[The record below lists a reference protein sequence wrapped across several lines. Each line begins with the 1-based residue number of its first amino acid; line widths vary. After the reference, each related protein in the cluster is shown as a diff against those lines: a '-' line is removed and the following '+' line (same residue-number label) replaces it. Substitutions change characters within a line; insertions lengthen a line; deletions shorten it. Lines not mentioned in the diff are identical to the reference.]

1 MVAMDFDG
9 ARRISTDESYMRSP
23 PFPMRHAAAARS
35 RSCNNVIDMYG
46 ANQQMKKSEE
56 HVYSN
61 AKVTVRIR
69 SAKAVLKPAERA
81 IAEIVR
87 REPEQV
93 IHMSV
98 SELAMRAGVGE
109 STVIRFCRTLGYSGY
124 QEFKLRLAQDL
135 VEPAEFI
142 HEKITFKD
150 NVEQLA
156 AKIFQANLQV
166 IEETSHAIDARQVQ
180 MAATRIAQARRIAI
194 YGIGYS
200 FFTALDAKFKL
211 LRIGLI
217 ADAFGDGHLQ
227 AMSASALSRQD
238 VAVGISHSG
247 SSRDTVEA
255 LTSARQSGAATIAIT
270 NFHPAPLSLV
280 ADHTLLTAANDTP
293 LGGEVLTSRIAQLC
307 VVDLL
312 SAAVA
317 LQLGKKCLGYIQRA
331 SEAVKHKHC

>member
-1 MVAMDFDG
+1 
-9 ARRISTDESYMRSP
+9 
-23 PFPMRHAAAARS
+23 
-35 RSCNNVIDMYG
+35 
-46 ANQQMKKSEE
+46 MKSSIE
-56 HVYSN
+56 HVYSE
-61 AKVTVRIR
+61 AKVAVRIR
-69 SAKAVLKPAERA
+69 SAKEVLKPAERA
-81 IAEIVR
+81 IADLVL
-87 REPEQV
+87 REPERV

-98 SELAMRAGVGE
+98 SELAKRAEVGE

-135 VEPAEFI
+135 VEPAEYI

-150 NVEQLA
+150 SVSQLA

-166 IEETSHAIDARQVQ
+166 IEETSHAIDPQQVQ
-180 MAATRIAQARRIAI
+180 MAAVKIAQARKVEI

-211 LRIGLI
+211 LRIGVI

-227 AMSASALSRQD
+227 AMSASALSKRD
-238 VAVGISHSG
+238 VAIGVSQSG

-255 LTSARQSGAATIAIT
+255 LAIARQSGATTVAIT
-270 NFHPAPLSLV
+270 NFNPAPVTSV

-317 LQLGKKCLGYIQRA
+317 LQLGKKCLTYIQRA
-331 SEAVKHKHC
+331 SEAVRNKHC

>member
-1 MVAMDFDG
+1 
-9 ARRISTDESYMRSP
+9 
-23 PFPMRHAAAARS
+23 
-35 RSCNNVIDMYG
+35 
-46 ANQQMKKSEE
+46 MKSSIE
-56 HVYSN
+56 HVYSE
-61 AKVTVRIR
+61 AKVAVRIR
-69 SAKAVLKPAERA
+69 SAKDVLKPAERA
-81 IAEIVR
+81 IAELVLQ
-87 REPEQV
+87 EPERV

-98 SELAMRAGVGE
+98 SELAKRAEVGE

-135 VEPAEFI
+135 VEPAEYI

-150 NVEQLA
+150 SVSQLA

-166 IEETSHAIDARQVQ
+166 IEETSHAIDPQQVQ
-180 MAATRIAQARRIAI
+180 MAAVKIAQARKVEI

-211 LRIGLI
+211 LRIGVI

-227 AMSASALSRQD
+227 AMSASALSKRD
-238 VAVGISHSG
+238 VAIGVSHSG

-255 LTSARQSGAATIAIT
+255 LAIARQSGATTVAIT
-270 NFHPAPLSLV
+270 NFNPAPVTSV

-317 LQLGKKCLGYIQRA
+317 LQLGKKCLTYIQRA
-331 SEAVKHKHC
+331 SEAVRNKHC

>member
-1 MVAMDFDG
+1 MKSS
-9 ARRISTDESYMRSP
+9 IE
-23 PFPMRHAAAARS
+23 H
-35 RSCNNVIDMYG
+35 MY
-46 ANQQMKKSEE
+46 SE
-56 HVYSN
+56 
-61 AKVTVRIR
+61 AKVAVRIR
-69 SAKAVLKPAERA
+69 SAKEVLKPAERA
-81 IAEIVR
+81 IAEIVMQ
-87 REPEQV
+87 EPDRV

-98 SELAMRAGVGE
+98 LELAKRAEVGE
-109 STVIRFCRTLGYSGY
+109 STVIRFCRTLGYGGY

-135 VEPAEFI
+135 VEPAEYI

-150 NVEQLA
+150 TVDQLA
-156 AKIFQANLQV
+156 AKIFQSNIQV
-166 IEETSHAIDARQVQ
+166 IEETSHAIDPQQVR
-180 MAATRIAQARRIAI
+180 MAAMKIAQARKIEI

-227 AMSASALSRQD
+227 AMGASALSKND

-255 LTSARQSGAATIAIT
+255 LAIARNRGATTVAIT
-270 NFHPAPLSLV
+270 NFNPAPLTSV

-312 SAAVA
+312 STAVA
-317 LQLGKKCLGYIQRA
+317 LHLGKKCLSYIQRA
-331 SEAVKHKHC
+331 SDVVRNKHC